1 MILTHSSLFT
11 QIKQQQM
18 KLETLYEDD
27 DLIVV
32 NKPSGLL
39 VVPDRF
45 DVTLPYLRKLLEE
58 KLKQQVYVVHRL
70 DRDTSG
76 VICLAKNEATHRY
89 LSLLF
94 QEHDVLK
101 LYAGLVH
108 GRVTPEQGSI
118 DAPIIAHPANNGK
131 MITARKGKPSL
142 TDYRVVEQWPL
153 YSLLQFQI
161 HTGRTHQIRVHM
173 QSIGH
178 PIVCDELYG
187 DGKPFLLSSIKRKY
201 RLSEKEEEE
210 RPLLNRLALHAYRL
224 GFVKEDGKEVIAE
237 APLPKDIAACV
248 NQLNKWAKAEK

>member
-1 MILTHSSLFT
+1 
-11 QIKQQQM
+11 M

-27 DLIVV
+27 DLIIV

-39 VVPDRF
+39 VIPDRF
-45 DVTLPYLRKLLEE
+45 DASLPCLKQLLEE
-58 KLKQQVYVVHRL
+58 RLQHQMYVVHRL

-76 VICLAKNEATHRY
+76 VICMAKNETAHKY
-89 LSLLF
+89 LSKLF
-94 QEHDVLK
+94 QEHEVGK
-101 LYAGLVH
+101 FYAGLVI
-108 GRVTPEQGSI
+108 GRVVPESGSI
-118 DAPIIAHPANNGK
+118 ETPIAEHPVIKGK
-131 MITARKGKPSL
+131 MIAARKGKASL

-153 YSLLQFQI
+153 YSLVQFQI

-187 DGKPFLLSSIKRKY
+187 DGKPFMLSAIKRKY
-201 RLSEKEEEE
+201 KLSDKEETE

-224 GFVKEDGKEVIAE
+224 IFYKEDGTEVMAE

-248 NQLNKWAKAEK
+248 NQLNKWAK